1 MELFFSKYF
10 LTAICTLAICVWFV
24 KAQKK
29 FKRDVDENPFGDYEQ
44 PRKAATLGVLGTF
57 FGITVGLLNFDPSP
71 AAMQQ
76 SVTNLLSGMTTA
88 FLTSILGMGLS
99 IYLKDYQENVRRKI
113 SQSENFSED
122 ATISDLI
129 NYLRTSDAEKIQ
141 RDKILVDSVEKL
153 TASLAGNEEQLKIFR
168 LEMRDSNEKIINEF
182 REFANTLTEN
192 NSKALIEAL
201 DSTIKSFNENLTAQF
216 GENFKQLNIAVGK
229 LLDWQIN
236 YKETVET
243 VTGNL
248 EMTFAGIDAARNSLA
263 QIEKSSSAI
272 SDIADDIT
280 DLIVTADFYSEKLGK
295 VLVEI
300 NSLGNAAQAAV
311 PKITDLVQKSCEE
324 TQNLTSQVVNKM
336 DRLAYETS
344 DSFNRVSKSIDSA
357 AQKLQEE
364 SFKVTEETAK
374 KMEDMMRT
382 NEENLRESLET
393 LGKAML
399 KISNKFATDY
409 TPLAEKLAAIVQLPT
424 QIERRRPKE
433 GTIFEK
439 A

>member
-1 MELFFSKYF
+1 
-10 LTAICTLAICVWFV
+10 
-24 KAQKK
+24 
-29 FKRDVDENPFGDYEQ
+29 
-44 PRKAATLGVLGTF
+44 
-57 FGITVGLLNFDPSP
+57 
-71 AAMQQ
+71 
-76 SVTNLLSGMTTA
+76 MTTA

-141 RDKILVDSVEKL
+141 KDKILVDSVEKL
-153 TASLAGNEEQLKIFR
+153 TASLAVNEEQLKIFR

-382 NEENLRESLET
+382 NEENFRESLET

-424 QIERRRPKE
+424 HIERRRPKE